1 MTGTRRAR
9 TAPAALLPAAVVL
22 GLLVL
27 VWAATTGPVRMLH
40 DSGRRHVFAPPPTPS
55 DTAEVTPGASAR
67 EITRDVQQQIDLSW
81 LGNVIATALLLGV
94 CVLVF
99 LVLRWGWLHRWT
111 PPERPEEVDFDV
123 LPDRRLADA
132 LREDADAQ
140 VRAVDQGTP
149 RNAIVACWLRLQ
161 EVAAE
166 AGVPPRPAETSA
178 EFVVRA
184 LHTLDLDPRAIG
196 SLAALYREARFSE
209 HELGEAARDDARSAL
224 QRLRDDLRSHGT
236 VG

>member
-1 MTGTRRAR
+1 V
-9 TAPAALLPAAVVL
+9 APAALLPTVVVL

-40 DSGRRHVFAPPPTPS
+40 DSGRRYVFAPPPTPS
-55 DTAEVTPGASAR
+55 DTAVITPGASGR
-67 EITRDVQQQIDLSW
+67 DITRDVQQQIDLSW
-81 LGNVIATALLLGV
+81 LGNVIATALLLAV
-94 CVLVF
+94 CVLLF
-99 LVLRWGWLHRWT
+99 LVLRWGWLHRWRA
-111 PPERPEEVDFDV
+111 PERPQEADFDV
-123 LPDRRLADA
+123 LPDRLAQAMRD
-132 LREDADAQ
+132 DADAQ
-140 VRAVDQGTP
+140 VLAVDHGTP

-166 AGVPPRPAETSA
+166 AGLPPRTAETST

-209 HELGEAARDDARSAL
+209 HELGEDARDDARSAL
-224 QRLRDDLRSHGT
+224 EQLRDDLRSRGA
-236 VG
+236 VA

>member
-1 MTGTRRAR
+1 VTGTRRAR
-9 TAPAALLPAAVVL
+9 PAPAALLPTVVVL

-40 DSGRRHVFAPPPTPS
+40 DSGRRYVFLPPPTPTE
-55 DTAEVTPGASAR
+55 TAEVTPGSSAR
-67 EITRDVQQQIDLSW
+67 EITKNVQQQIDLSW
-81 LGNVIATALLLGV
+81 LGNVIATALLLAV

-99 LVLRWGWLHRWT
+99 LVLRWGWLHRWRA
-111 PPERPEEVDFDV
+111 PERPQDVDFDV
-123 LPDRRLADA
+123 LPDRLVEAMRA
-132 LREDADAQ
+132 DADAQ
-140 VRAVDQGTP
+140 VLAVDQGTP

-161 EVAAE
+161 EVATE
-166 AGVPPRPAETSA
+166 AGLPPSPAETST

-224 QRLRDDLRSHGT
+224 ETLRDDLRSRGA